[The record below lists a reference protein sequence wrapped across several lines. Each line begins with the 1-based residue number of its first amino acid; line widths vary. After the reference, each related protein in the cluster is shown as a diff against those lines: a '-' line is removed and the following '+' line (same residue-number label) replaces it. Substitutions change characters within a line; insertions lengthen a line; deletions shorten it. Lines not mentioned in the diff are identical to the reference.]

1 MKAGL
6 GSGVNAPP
14 MWTPSVC
21 SILPSDAVVNRPP
34 LVRACCLTPGRS
46 KTENLP
52 VCWICGADGI
62 LSFQFSFVRLRVSR
76 PRALSARFRCVGSA
90 AATGHPHAYSVHK
103 VLVELVN

>member
-1 MKAGL
+1 MKAGF

-21 SILPSDAVVNRPP
+21 SILPSEAFVKRPP

-62 LSFQFSFVRLRVSR
+62 LSFQVSFVRLRASR
-76 PRALSARFRCVGSA
+76 ARERCRRDFAVLALPPQLGTHTRTQCTRCWS
-90 AATGHPHAYSVHK
+90 S
-103 VLVELVN
+103 L